1 MRLAYETLIL
11 ANVSTSRRDSTHSR
25 SESSLS
31 VPARLRC
38 VQFCTAFPGDR
49 SHAERPMANPVPP
62 HETNVLAPACP
73 RCSASNARWLQFTSL
88 TSKTDSF
95 QCLACGQ
102 TWMEP
107 VEANSAQL
115 KKSP

>member
-1 MRLAYETLIL
+1 
-11 ANVSTSRRDSTHSR
+11 
-25 SESSLS
+25 
-31 VPARLRC
+31 
-38 VQFCTAFPGDR
+38 
-49 SHAERPMANPVPP
+49 MANPVPP

-73 RCSASNARWLQFTSL
+73 RCSAPNARWLEFTSL

-95 QCLACGQ
+95 QCLACGH

-115 KKSP
+115 KKACKYWMTPDLPPYLIHHPRG